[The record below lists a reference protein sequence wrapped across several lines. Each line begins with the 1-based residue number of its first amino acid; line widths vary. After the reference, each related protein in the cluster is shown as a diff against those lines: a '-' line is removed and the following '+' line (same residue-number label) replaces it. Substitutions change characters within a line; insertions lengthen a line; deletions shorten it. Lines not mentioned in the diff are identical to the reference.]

1 MSRISTQ
8 AAHSALLR
16 RIFETQQSVH
26 DRQIQATSEKKSQ
39 NYLGIARE
47 SRRLINIENTRST
60 LERFVSNNE
69 QVDVRL
75 EITEKV
81 VEQFR
86 TTVSNFRQ
94 DVNKYA
100 SGEKT
105 DAARVSFIQTRAY
118 ESLKHIQSLLN
129 TDIDGRYLFS
139 GSKTGTE
146 PVDLGITTIE
156 AFQAK
161 YDGTRINSGFSI
173 NFNFFFNLF

>member
-8 AAHSALLR
+8 AAHTVLLR

-39 NYLGIARE
+39 NYLGIAQD

-75 EITEKV
+75 EITEQV

-86 TTVSNFRQ
+86 TTVSDFRK
-94 DVNKYA
+94 DLRTYA
-100 SGEKT
+100 SGEKN
-105 DAARVSFIQTRAY
+105 D
-118 ESLKHIQSLLN
+118 E
-129 TDIDGRYLFS
+129 
-139 GSKTGTE
+139 E
-146 PVDLGITTIE
+146 IE
-156 AFQAK
+156 
-161 YDGTRINSGFSI
+161 
-173 NFNFFFNLF
+173 

>member
-8 AAHSALLR
+8 AANSVLLS
-16 RIFETQQSVH
+16 RIFQTQQNVYE
-26 DRQIQATSEKKSQ
+26 RQIQVTSERKSQ
-39 NYLGIARE
+39 SYDGIAQD

-86 TTVSNFRQ
+86 ITVSDFRKEL
-94 DVNKYA
+94 NTY
-100 SGEKT
+100 STGEKL
-105 DAARVSFIQTRAY
+105 DEERVNYIQTRAY
-118 ESLKHIQSLLN
+118 ESLKNIQSLLN
-129 TDIDGRYLFS
+129 TDIDGRFLFS
-139 GSKTGTE
+139 GSKTDTE
-146 PVDLGITTIE
+146 PVDFGITTLE

-161 YDGTRINSGFSI
+161 YDGI
-173 NFNFFFNLF
+173 